1 MNSQC
6 PLRRN
11 DVLLEMIGSDEAFL
25 YNPAADAMHVL
36 NFTALTVWNQCD
48 GSHSIAEIGKH
59 LRTTCQCD
67 AAAEVDNDVREIV
80 GTFADL
86 GVLA

>member
-1 MNSQC
+1 MDEQC
-6 PLRRN
+6 PQRCN
-11 DVLLEMIGSDEAFL
+11 DVLLEMIGPDEAFL

-48 GSHSIAEIGKH
+48 GSRSIAEIGKH
-59 LRTTCQCD
+59 LRAACRCD
-67 AAAEVDNDVREIV
+67 AAAEVENDVRAIV
-80 GTFADL
+80 GTFAEL